1 MQFLSMLFHPGDL
14 IGELSSVLTG
24 LFIVVIAVVLFI
36 GGLWSFIKII
46 DRAEKKKRTESVIKD
61 PF

>member
-1 MQFLSMLFHPGDL
+1 MLLLFLHPADL

-24 LFIVVIAVVLFI
+24 LFIVVAAIVLFV

-46 DRAEKKKRTESVIKD
+46 DGVEKKKRT
-61 PF
+61 